1 MQSNIELEFHR
12 KLQKAVDAYVRER
25 KDELSSGGVKTMEDY
40 KFLSGLIQGL
50 TWARE
55 AAIDIERA
63 MLGKPERQ

>member
-12 KLQKAVDAYVRER
+12 KLQRAIDAYALER
-25 KDELSSGGVKTMEDY
+25 KDELSSGGIKTMEEY

-55 AAIDIERA
+55 AGVDLERA